1 MPASTQPK
9 PHAILRIEV
18 YVESWPERFGPC
30 PADQVEAIT
39 AAAVSKVASQLGV
52 AAAAV
57 PSTIPAAERAIG
69 AEEVGQLLGMSPR
82 TVLEKVAC
90 KANFPMRLT
99 VRPATWVAG
108 EVLAWRDANRVG
120 RQARPRRRRPRNP
133 HRDG

>member
-9 PHAILRIEV
+9 PHAVLRIEV
-18 YVESWPERFGPC
+18 YVESWPDRLGAC

-39 AAAVSKVASQLGV
+39 TAAVSKVASQLGV
-52 AAAAV
+52 AAATV
-57 PSTIPAAERAIG
+57 PSTIPSAERAIG
-69 AEEVGQLLGMSPR
+69 AEEVGLLLGMAPR

-90 KANFPMRLT
+90 RADFPMRLT

-120 RQARPRRRRPRNP
+120 RQARTRQRRRRN
-133 HRDG
+133 G